1 MGLSMKIV
9 AINASPKKGGA
20 LSTLIAETVRS
31 AREQGAEVELLRLAD
46 LDIRYCRFCM
56 TCYADTE
63 SPIGT
68 CPQDDDMRWILPALR
83 EADGYILGTQVSSGH
98 ANAIMKTFIER
109 CAYTAGS
116 SKGKLL
122 WLKGLPTT
130 RFTDR
135 RRFAV
140 TLATAGTM
148 PSWLRFLCD
157 TATRQMRETAQLSFN
172 ARVVGTLYAG
182 EQTFRGLVDS
192 DIRKAGMLGERLV
205 SAIKTS

>member
-20 LSTLIAETVRS
+20 LSTLIAETVRT
-31 AREQGAEVELLRLAD
+31 AREQGADVELLRLAD
-46 LDIRYCRFCM
+46 LDVRYCRFCM
-56 TCYADTE
+56 TCYKDTE

-68 CPQDDDMRWILPALR
+68 CPQDDDMQWILPALR

-122 WLKGLPTT
+122 WLKGLPTS

-135 RRFAV
+135 RRCAV
-140 TLATAGTM
+140 TLATAGTV

-157 TATRQMRETAQLSFN
+157 TATSQMKETARLSFN
-172 ARVVGTLYAG
+172 ARVIGTLYAG